1 MMSRVSATYEFTH
14 DYRQTA
20 RAPFPRFVGT
30 LTVKL
35 AVDRPLTFGATNDLA
50 GKA

>member
-1 MMSRVSATYEFTH
+1 MLFLSYEFTQE
-14 DYRQTA
+14 YRQTA
-20 RAPFPRFVGT
+20 RAPVPCYDGT

-50 GKA
+50 EKA